1 MVKIDKWKQ
10 QVIKNALRELEND
23 HSRMQRQRIE
33 RCLAEWR
40 TDTDRETTIIGQPSR
55 EAIQEKTFQ
64 EILNEIKKRADR
76 MSTLE
81 CGDPA

>member
-1 MVKIDKWKQ
+1 MEKIDKWKQ

-40 TDTDRETTIIGQPSR
+40 TDTERGPVIGQPNR
-55 EAIQEKTFQ
+55 EAIQEKTCQ
-64 EILNEIKKRADR
+64 EILTEIKKRADR
-76 MSTLE
+76 ISTLE